1 MDRPY
6 WLLVYVVALYE
17 SAGCSLAWADGC
29 SVSAGFWD
37 VHATRVRPRTSTTTM
52 NTVTNL
58 CVLLSIT
65 PPSISLVIIITPP
78 YPTFPKCHQ
87 ASKMLCKPLWRPQE
101 SGVSIDK
108 TKLFERQGICYL
120 REQGF
125 IIF

>member
-6 WLLVYVVALYE
+6 WLLVYVVALYD
-17 SAGCSLAWADGC
+17 SAGCSCAGADGC

-65 PPSISLVIIITPP
+65 SPFNNLVTDNTLNHTTTCRK
-78 YPTFPKCHQ
+78 YYQT
-87 ASKMLCKPLWRPQE
+87 SKPFGKPLCGGSRLQATWSLQRA
-101 SGVSIDK
+101 K
-108 TKLFERQGICYL
+108 T
-120 REQGF
+120 
-125 IIF
+125 